1 MALDGQSFI
10 GFIGFVPIE
19 DDTIITVT
27 SYDAA
32 GTEVERAEIG
42 PRGRLQPRPQPRDLR
57 ASISSSLRLDGT
69 S

>member
-1 MALDGQSFI
+1 MAVYPVALDGQSFT

-42 PRGRLQPRPQPRDLR
+42 PRGRLQPRP
-57 ASISSSLRLDGT
+57 
-69 S
+69 